1 MTKEFISFAK
11 TGKFSSLIINYLENH
26 KAIRPFFNRTPTFEN
41 FKLQCDEKQ
50 AHFSTSQR
58 SLLVKVLK
66 RQHQSLP
73 NNQKVLKH
81 INALSESNAFT
92 VTTGHQL
99 NLFSGPLYFLYK
111 IIDTLLL
118 AQELQKKQ
126 PEKTILPV
134 FWMASEDHDF
144 EEINHFYFKG
154 QKVRWESKEKG
165 AVGSFST
172 EGLDRLLN
180 HFSKA
185 LGKSISAETLKKW
198 FEESY
203 LSHSTLSEATRF
215 LIHQLFG
222 EYGLI
227 ILDANDPKLKRSMIP
242 YFQKELFDNVTF
254 ETVSKTN
261 KMLLKE
267 AVKST
272 NIQVNPRKI
281 NLFYCTNQQRNRI
294 VEKDNFFTVLNTNI
308 SFSKQEIMDEL
319 DQYPE
324 RFSPNVLLRP
334 LYQEVLLPNLG
345 YVGGSGELAYWLQ
358 LKSTFEY
365 FRVPFPILKLRTSVL
380 LLSSKQAK
388 KIKKLS
394 LSYADLF
401 LESSSL
407 INFRV
412 RAISDIDIDFT
423 SQKETLILQFKQL
436 HDIAKQTDASFLGAV
451 NAQEKKQLNGLD
463 ALEKRLLLAQRRKL
477 ADEVRRVSDLQND
490 LFPNKSLQERQLNF
504 SELYLEYGDE
514 LIPSLMQSFDP
525 LRFEFMILE
534 LNRQDE

>member
-11 TGKFSSLIINYLENH
+11 TGKFSSLLLNYLENH
-26 KAIRPFFNRTPTFEN
+26 KAVRPFFNRTPTFEN
-41 FKLQCDEKQ
+41 FKLQCEEKQ
-50 AHFSTSQR
+50 AHVSSSQR
-58 SLLVKVLK
+58 SLLVKVLR
-66 RQHQSLP
+66 RQHQPLP
-73 NNQKVLKH
+73 NNQKVMKH
-81 INALSESNAFT
+81 IDALSESNAYT

-99 NLFSGPLYFLYK
+99 NLFTGPIYFLYK

-144 EEINHFYFKG
+144 EEINHFHFKG

-165 AVGSFST
+165 VVGSFST
-172 EGLDRLLN
+172 KGLDLLLS
-180 HFSKA
+180 HFSNA
-185 LGKSISAETLKKW
+185 LGKSIAAETLKKW
-198 FEESY
+198 FQESY
-203 LSHSTLSEATRF
+203 LSHPTLSEATRF

-227 ILDANDPKLKRSMIP
+227 ILDANDADLKRSMIP
-242 YFQKELFDNVTF
+242 YFQKELLENITF
-254 ETVSKTN
+254 KSVSKTN
-261 KMLLKE
+261 QKLLK
-267 AVKST
+267 ALGKNT
-272 NIQVNPRKI
+272 KIQVNPRKI
-281 NLFYCTNQQRNRI
+281 NLFYCKDQQRNRI
-294 VEKDNFFTVLNTNI
+294 VEKENYFTVLHTDI
-308 SFSKQEIMDEL
+308 SFSKQEIVDEMN
-319 DQYPE
+319 QYPE

-345 YVGGSGELAYWLQ
+345 YIGGAGELSYWFQ
-358 LKSTFEY
+358 LKSTFEQ
-365 FRVPFPILKLRTSVL
+365 FHVPFPILKLRTSAL
-380 LLSSKQAK
+380 LVSSKQAK
-388 KIKKLS
+388 KIKKLA

-412 RAISDIDIDFT
+412 RAISNIDIDFT
-423 SQKETLILQFKQL
+423 PQKETLIRQFQQL
-436 HDIAKQTDASFLGAV
+436 YEIAEQTDASFLGAV
-451 NAQEKKQLNGLD
+451 TAQEKKQLNGLD

-477 ADEVRRVSDLQND
+477 TDEVRRISDLQND

-514 LIPSLMQSFDP
+514 LIPMLMQSFDP
-525 LRFEFMILE
+525 LHFEYMVLE
-534 LNRQDE
+534 LSQQD